1 MQAQIKEKREV
12 AQGTHLVI
20 FDLLDREVDFEP
32 GLYFFVT
39 LPGVGHQHEKGLRRQ
54 AGDWARRSGQRDDHR
69 HQ

>member
-39 LPGVGHQHEKGLRRQ
+39 LTARCRPPAREGASP
-54 AGDWARRSGQRDDHR
+54 AGR
-69 HQ
+69 